1 MDSFP
6 PSEHRV
12 HLSLSPSDPQGSE
25 YLLLHQS
32 SVIKSIPQRSGSSDM
47 ARIPEVVH
55 IEEVGGNQRPL

>member
-6 PSEHRV
+6 PSEHRI
-12 HLSLSPSDPQGSE
+12 HLPLYSPDPQGSE
-25 YLLLHQS
+25 YRLLHQS
-32 SVIKSIPQRSGSSDM
+32 SVLESISQRPGSSDM

>member
-12 HLSLSPSDPQGSE
+12 HLPLSPPDPQGSE
-25 YLLLHQS
+25 YRLLHQS
-32 SVIKSIPQRSGSSDM
+32 SVIKSIPQRPGSSDM